1 MNFLNVL
8 FVPIQCTLQSILH
21 QLLLAY
27 INTPRYEGPEFDQL
41 VVEEDAK
48 QIYKAGEKRIG
59 TDEKTF
65 IRIFSERSTTHLAAV
80 NTAYKTSFGNTLE
93 KAIKKETWGSFLS
106 GLLTILRCATNSS
119 MYFAKVL
126 IISWCLGDVTKQGP
140 LY

>member
-1 MNFLNVL
+1 
-8 FVPIQCTLQSILH
+8 
-21 QLLLAY
+21 LLAY
-27 INTPRYEGPEFDQL
+27 ISTPRYEGPEFDQL

-93 KAIKKETWGSFLS
+93 KVNIIYNMATKIHLYYYYFCAYFISFF
-106 GLLTILRCATNSS
+106 CHE
-119 MYFAKVL
+119 
-126 IISWCLGDVTKQGP
+126 
-140 LY
+140 

>member
-1 MNFLNVL
+1 MWKIIDLV
-8 FVPIQCTLQSILH
+8 ILYTWIVI
-21 QLLLAY
+21 AC
-27 INTPRYEGPEFDQL
+27 ISTPRYEGPEFDQL

-93 KAIKKETWGSFLS
+93 KVNIIYNMATKIHLYYYYFCAYFISFF
-106 GLLTILRCATNSS
+106 CHE
-119 MYFAKVL
+119 
-126 IISWCLGDVTKQGP
+126 
-140 LY
+140 

>member
-1 MNFLNVL
+1 
-8 FVPIQCTLQSILH
+8 
-21 QLLLAY
+21 LLAY
-27 INTPRYEGPEFDQL
+27 ISTPRYEGPEFDQL

-93 KAIKKETWGSFLS
+93 KVNI
-106 GLLTILRCATNSS
+106 I
-119 MYFAKVL
+119 KVL
-126 IISWCLGDVTKQGP
+126 NNGP
-140 LY
+140 RPQKRPRQNGFCR